1 MAEHALSNIAFNT
14 PEKIPYGEPSYIQF
28 VLDPSLTKEEI
39 VKKIKEKGPVAT
51 ARIKITRE
59 MEVTLTGESFDIT
72 PISEQR
78 QMIVMD
84 ETTEW
89 KWSIVPKRPGK
100 NRVHLVVNAIIRVD
114 GVEMKRSKS
123 FDRYIE
129 IEVTGIQRT
138 VIFLEDN
145 WYFFAMGSVPLMFIP
160 FRSSRLWRNRR
171 ARVKLSQG
179 KHDESRGIDVF
190 VSYSSRDRAVVLRL
204 VESLR
209 NSGFNIWV
217 DQGGLHG
224 ASQWS
229 EQIVEA
235 IEQTAAFVLV
245 GSSHSFAS
253 HNVVKETSLASEQRK
268 PVIPVFIEDAE
279 IPQSLQYQ
287 LAGLQRIEYSEKN
300 HDECM
305 TAIGE
310 ALGKLGLPGS

>member
-1 MAEHALSNIAFNT
+1 M
-14 PEKIPYGEPSYIQF
+14 
-28 VLDPSLTKEEI
+28 
-39 VKKIKEKGPVAT
+39 
-51 ARIKITRE
+51 
-59 MEVTLTGESFDIT
+59 
-72 PISEQR
+72 
-78 QMIVMD
+78 
-84 ETTEW
+84 
-89 KWSIVPKRPGK
+89 
-100 NRVHLVVNAIIRVD
+100 
-114 GVEMKRSKS
+114 
-123 FDRYIE
+123 
-129 IEVTGIQRT
+129 
-138 VIFLEDN
+138 
-145 WYFFAMGSVPLMFIP
+145 
-160 FRSSRLWRNRR
+160 
-171 ARVKLSQG
+171 
-179 KHDESRGIDVF
+179 
-190 VSYSSRDRAVVLRL
+190 VVLRL

-268 PVIPVFIEDAE
+268 PVIPIFIEEAE